1 MLWPI
6 LHNVTTVYSS
16 VPEGGGSDGGGV
28 LDSSKHSQT
37 SNVPVDEYDMF
48 SEYTLDDVTF
58 PIHGDGGRE
67 AELWSAYT
75 AVNRQFVDTIVQC
88 FNEGDLIWIHGFHLV
103 ILPSLLTRRVPMA
116 KIGLF
121 LHTPFPS
128 SEIFRTLWCRDDLLR
143 GMLNADQV
151 GFHLF
156 EYARHFLTSCRRL
169 LGLNYGMVP
178 DNHGGYNL
186 AIESNGRQVTVTSIH
201 AGVSPPV
208 LDHIMNRKTT
218 IDQVRFG
225 KHFLSIFA
233 VIL

>member
-1 MLWPI
+1 
-6 LHNVTTVYSS
+6 
-16 VPEGGGSDGGGV
+16 
-28 LDSSKHSQT
+28 
-37 SNVPVDEYDMF
+37 MF
-48 SEYTLDDVTF
+48 SEYTSDDVTF

-67 AELWSAYT
+67 TELWSAYT
-75 AVNRQFVDTIVQC
+75 AVNRQFVDTIVQF
-88 FNEGDLIWIHGFHLV
+88 FNEGDLIWIHGFHLL
-103 ILPSLLTRRVPMA
+103 ILPSLLTRRIPMA
-116 KIGLF
+116 KIGIF

-178 DNHGGYNL
+178 DSHGGHNL
-186 AIESNGRQVTVTSIH
+186 AIECNGRHVTITSIH

-208 LDHIMNRKTT
+208 LDHILGQQAIK
-218 IDQVRFG
+218 DQVRLYCCANLF
-225 KHFLSIFA
+225 KR
-233 VIL
+233 